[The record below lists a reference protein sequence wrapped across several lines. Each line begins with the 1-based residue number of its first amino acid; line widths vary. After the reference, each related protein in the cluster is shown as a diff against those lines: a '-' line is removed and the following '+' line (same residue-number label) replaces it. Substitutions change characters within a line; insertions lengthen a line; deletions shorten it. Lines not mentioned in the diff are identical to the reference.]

1 MDSYECAI
9 LARQEYMEIIEDNH
23 SLPLFNYDEDEFS
36 PYNQFIASH
45 LRNEIEWKAKVNV
58 FDTEL
63 TQEEFIMLANHSL
76 LGFQGFKSL
85 TEILAYIIY
94 LEQTVNDYNNKYD
107 EMKSLLDKMRKLI

>member
-1 MDSYECAI
+1 MDSYETAI
-9 LARQEYMEIIEDNH
+9 LARQEYREIAEDNH
-23 SLPLFNYDEDEFS
+23 SLPLLYDYDGEFS

-45 LRNEIEWKAKVNV
+45 LRNEIEWKSKVNV

-63 TQEEFIMLANHSL
+63 TQEEFIALANHSTF
-76 LGFQGFKSL
+76 GFQGFKSL

-107 EMKSLLDKMRKLI
+107 EMKLLLDKMRKLI

>member
-1 MDSYECAI
+1 MESYETAI
-9 LARQEYMEIIEDNH
+9 LARQEYREIAEDNH

-45 LRNEIEWKAKVNV
+45 LRKEIEWKAKVNV

-76 LGFQGFKSL
+76 LGFQGFKNFA
-85 TEILAYIIY
+85 EILAYIIY
-94 LEQTVNDYNNKYD
+94 LEQTVNDCNNKYD
-107 EMKSLLDKMRKLI
+107 ELKSLIEKMRKLI